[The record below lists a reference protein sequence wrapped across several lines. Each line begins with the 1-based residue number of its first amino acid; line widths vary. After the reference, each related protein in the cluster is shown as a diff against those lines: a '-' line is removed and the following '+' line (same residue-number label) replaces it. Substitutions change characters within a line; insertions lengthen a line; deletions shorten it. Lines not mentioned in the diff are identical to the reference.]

1 MTSHISILPRR
12 LRCTAT
18 VSVLVGTAAAI
29 VATASPASAI
39 SSTGAEPSRSEV
51 SCTSDKTGLASRLS
65 EDIKAVVEDA
75 ALKGRVSVA
84 LYDRTTG
91 TNCAFNADQQ
101 YDSASVVKVIVL
113 GALLRR
119 AQDENRDLTSSEQTL
134 ATKMITASDNDSTTT
149 LWKRLGLA
157 RISDFLRRAGMEHT
171 TPDLEGY
178 WGLTQINA
186 ADQLRLM
193 ELLTSANPVL
203 DDEHRAYALGL
214 MNKVIPSQR
223 WGVPTGAPSGATVH
237 VKNGWLQRSS
247 GGWRVHSVGAFTGQ
261 GHDYGLAVLTADNT
275 DMPASVAVIENIARV
290 VHGDL
295 NGTTLASLQEQRRPA
310 LPTTSDGSLVP
321 DGDR

>member
-12 LRCTAT
+12 LRRTAT

-39 SSTGAEPSRSEV
+39 SGTGAEPPRSEV
-51 SCTSDKTGLASRLS
+51 SCTSDKTGLASRLT

-113 GALLRR
+113 GTLLRQ

-134 ATKMITASDNDSTTT
+134 ATNMITASDNDSTTT
-149 LWKRLGLA
+149 LWKQLGLA
-157 RISDFLRRAGMEHT
+157 RISDFLRLAGMEHT
-171 TPDLEGY
+171 APDLEGY

-193 ELLTSANPVL
+193 GLLTASNPVL
-203 DDEHRAYALGL
+203 DDDRRAYALGL
-214 MNKVIPSQR
+214 MNQVIPAQR
-223 WGVPTGAPSGATVH
+223 WGVPTGAPDGATVH

-290 VHGDL
+290 VHADL
-295 NGTTLASLQEQRRPA
+295 NGTTLAPLREQRRQA